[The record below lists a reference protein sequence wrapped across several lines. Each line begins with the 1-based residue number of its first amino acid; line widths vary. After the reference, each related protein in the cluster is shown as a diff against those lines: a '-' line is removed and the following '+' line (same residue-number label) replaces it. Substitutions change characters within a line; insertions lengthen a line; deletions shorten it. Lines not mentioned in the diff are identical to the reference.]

1 VICPGCGVE
10 NPATAKFCSECA
22 TRLISGCP
30 SCGAT
35 NAPGAKFC
43 NECGFALRGGV
54 STPGSSAGAKVG
66 APVAAVDASVRD
78 AVAPVA
84 QRRLVSILFA
94 DLVGFTS
101 LAQDRDPEATRELL
115 TRYFELAQELIGRY
129 GGTVEKFIGDAVMA
143 VWGAPTAHEDD
154 AERAVR
160 AAMELVSAVPT
171 LERGLTARAG
181 VLTGEAAVTIGATN
195 QGMVAGDL
203 VNTASRLQSAAAPGD
218 VLVGEATQRAASA
231 AIVFEPAG
239 EQVLKGKTAPVPAW
253 RARRV
258 VAEVGG
264 RRRAGTLEA
273 PFVGREDELRLL
285 KDLFHATGRERR
297 LRLVSITGQ
306 AGIGKSRLAWEF
318 EKYLDGVVDTVWWHH
333 GRSPAYGEGITFWA
347 LGEMVRGRA
356 GLVETDDAETTQAR
370 LAETLAQWVP
380 DETERRR
387 IGPALL
393 ALLGVG
399 EVPAG
404 GREDLFT
411 AWRTF
416 FERIAERGPVGM
428 LFEDLHWADPGL
440 LDFIDHL
447 LEWSRG
453 LPIYIVTLARPELLE
468 RRPQWGAGKR
478 NFVSIDL
485 EPLPEPAMR
494 RLLAGLVPGLPEPAV
509 KAIVTRAEGMPLY
522 AVETVRMLV
531 SEGRLVEEAG
541 EYRPEGDLSSLSVPE
556 TLQALIAARL
566 DALDPTDRS
575 LLQQAAVIGSSFSTP
590 ALSAVSGLEPVELET
605 RLRVLVRR
613 ELLTLDTDP
622 RSPERGQ
629 HTFVQALLRDVAY
642 NTLARPDRKRLHLA
656 AARYF
661 ETLGLDELAGA
672 LASHS
677 MDAYRNASEGPEADA
692 LAGQARIALRAA
704 AERAAALGS
713 HDQAIAFLR
722 QALEVTP
729 DAIEAADLQERIA
742 VSAMGAGRYAVAEDA
757 LGTAAAAYAGVDP
770 ESWLRATAA
779 LGHAFLAGARVGD
792 AIALLDA
799 AVAAMPEDAENPA
812 AAAVYAALAAAWA
825 RSADPTRTLH
835 WAERALVI
843 AERHEDVSIV
853 AAAISTKAY
862 SLNQLDR
869 RFEVTVVL
877 DGLVRFADRHALT
890 RLSLESRL
898 ILAYAMWDD
907 DPPAAYALMRSGL
920 ELAER
925 AGDRDVWLRQ
935 AGGAAAIGYSVG
947 DWDAVAATLEEAV
960 SGSLEGVA
968 RYRITHGRWRL
979 LRGRGV
985 AADALLD
992 DLREILTSGP
1002 TDTAIQGGVH
1012 GVLAEHA
1019 LLEGRYADAR
1029 QEALRM
1035 VEAVAAYASEGLSLA
1050 FRGALWGRDFDSARS
1065 TLAAMEA
1072 SASHGRW
1079 PDADTLAMRAGV
1091 AALDGRAGDA
1101 VSLYRDAIRR
1111 FRDLGMAFELARCL
1125 GDAAV
1130 ALGQTDPD
1138 GRAAADE
1145 ARTILGQLGAQAYL
1159 ERLAVLLSAPGGVT
1173 GAAATVRPART
1184 ESPRTSP
1191 V

>member
-1 VICPGCGVE
+1 MICPGCGVE
-10 NPATAKFCSECA
+10 NPASAKFCSECA
-22 TRLISGCP
+22 TRLISACP

-43 NECGFALRGGV
+43 NECGAGLRPGGVAAAPISGGAGAGV
-54 STPGSSAGAKVG
+54 STGPL
-66 APVAAVDASVRD
+66 ASVD
-78 AVAPVA
+78 PDHASPVA
-84 QRRLVSILFA
+84 QRRMVSILFA

-129 GGTVEKFIGDAVMA
+129 GGTIEKFIGDAVMA

-160 AAMELVSAVPT
+160 AAMELVDAVPT
-171 LERGLTARAG
+171 LERGLAARAG

-203 VNTASRLQSAAAPGD
+203 VNTASRLQSVAAPGD

-239 EQVLKGKTAPVPAW
+239 EQMLKGKTAPVPAW

-264 RRRAGTLEA
+264 RRRAGSLEA
-273 PFVGREDELRLL
+273 PFVGRDDELRLL
-285 KDLFHATGRERR
+285 KDLFHATGRERK

-370 LAETLAQWVP
+370 LAATLAEWVP

-399 EVPAG
+399 DVPAG

-416 FERIAERGPVGM
+416 FERIAERGPVGL

-447 LEWSRG
+447 MEWSRG

-468 RRPQWGAGKR
+468 RRPLWGAGKR
-478 NFVSIDL
+478 NFVSVDL

-494 RLLAGLVPGLPEPAV
+494 RLLAGLVPGLPEAAV
-509 KAIVTRAEGMPLY
+509 GAIVARAEGIPLY

-531 SEGRLVEEAG
+531 SEGRLVEEG
-541 EYRPEGDLSSLSVPE
+541 GNYLPQGDLSTLSVPE

-575 LLQQAAVIGSSFSTP
+575 LLQQAAVLGSSFSIA
-590 ALSAVSGLEPVELET
+590 ALSAVSGVDAPELET
-605 RLRVLVRR
+605 RLRQLVRR

-629 HTFVQALLRDVAY
+629 HAFVQALLRDVAY
-642 NTLARPDRKRLHLA
+642 STLARSDRKRFHLA

-661 ETLGLDELAGA
+661 EALGQDELAGA

-677 MDAYRNASEGPEADA
+677 LDAYRNAPVGPEADA

-704 AERAAALGS
+704 ADRAAALGS

-722 QALEVTP
+722 QALDVTTDPLDAAEVK
-729 DAIEAADLQERIA
+729 ERIA
-742 VSAMGAGRYAVAEDA
+742 RSAMSSGGFAIAESA
-757 LGTAAAAYAGVDP
+757 LREVTAAYVGAHP
-770 ESWLRATAA
+770 ERWLRASAA
-779 LGHAFLAGARVGD
+779 LAHALIAMARVD
-792 AIALLDA
+792 EAIAMLDA
-799 AVAAMPEDAENPA
+799 AVSATPEQADSPA
-812 AAAVYAALAAAWA
+812 AASVYVALATAWS
-825 RSADPTRTLH
+825 RGADPDKTLQ

-843 AERHEDVSIV
+843 AERHEDIPVV
-853 AAAISTKAY
+853 AAAISAKAT

-877 DGLVRFADRHALT
+877 DGLIRFADRHGLA
-890 RLSLESRL
+890 RLSLDSRL
-898 ILAYAMWDD
+898 VLAYAMWDD
-907 DPPAAYALMRSGL
+907 DPAASYALVRSGV

-925 AGDRDVWLRQ
+925 AGDRTLWLFQ
-935 AGGAAAIGYSVG
+935 VAGTAAIGLSMG
-947 DWDAVAATLEEAV
+947 DWDAVALMVDDAY
-960 SGSLEGVA
+960 SDRLEGTI
-968 RYRITHGRWRL
+968 RYRISRARWRL
-979 LRGRGV
+979 LRNRGIPADTVFATIRQV
-985 AADALLD
+985 ADDGTDAGIKGGLQGLLAEDALL
-992 DLREILTSGP
+992 
-1002 TDTAIQGGVH
+1002 A
-1012 GVLAEHA
+1012 
-1019 LLEGRYADAR
+1019 GRYA
-1029 QEALRM
+1029 EAVGHGRRM
-1035 VEAVAAYASEGLSLA
+1035 VEAVAAYASDGLPLA
-1050 FRGALWGRDFDSARS
+1050 FRGALWDRDAESARA
-1065 TLAAMEA
+1065 TLATYEA
-1072 SASHGRW
+1072 SASHGQW
-1079 PDADTLAMRAGV
+1079 PDADTMLMRAGL
-1091 AALDGRAGDA
+1091 AALEGRSADA
-1101 VSLYRDAIRR
+1101 AALYREAIRR

-1125 GDAAV
+1125 VDATA
-1130 ALGQTDPD
+1130 ALGLRDPD

-1145 ARTILGQLGAQAYL
+1145 ARAILGQLGAQAYL
-1159 ERLAVLLSAPGGVT
+1159 DRMDDLLGSAPAPGVT
-1173 GAAATVRPART
+1173 AIRT
-1184 ESPRTSP
+1184 GDRRTSQ